1 MELKLLAIGDVV
13 ADCGVAM
20 IRRHLARLIRQTG
33 ADFTVVNGE
42 NASVLGITQQ

>member
-33 ADFTVVNGE
+33 ADFTVRSEEHTSELQSPWN
-42 NASVLGITQQ
+42 